1 MSLSMSTSG
10 YLTVTAQ
17 LADRPDGG
25 VRVSSRDLPGLI
37 LSGSDKEQVIKDIA
51 VAIKALLE
59 SSGVHNVRVHH
70 SKTVA
75 EIMNGKN
82 PQDVDMNVEH
92 FVVEYAD
99 AA

>member
-1 MSLSMSTSG
+1 MSTSG
-10 YLTVTAQ
+10 FVTVTAK

-25 VRVSSRDLPGLI
+25 VRVSSRDLPSLI
-37 LSGSDKEQVIKDIA
+37 LSGRDKEQVIQDIPA
-51 VAIKALLE
+51 AIKALLE
-59 SSGVHNVRVHH
+59 RGGLQSVKVHH

-82 PQDVDMNVEH
+82 PQDVDLNVEH
-92 FVVEYAD
+92 FVVEYVD